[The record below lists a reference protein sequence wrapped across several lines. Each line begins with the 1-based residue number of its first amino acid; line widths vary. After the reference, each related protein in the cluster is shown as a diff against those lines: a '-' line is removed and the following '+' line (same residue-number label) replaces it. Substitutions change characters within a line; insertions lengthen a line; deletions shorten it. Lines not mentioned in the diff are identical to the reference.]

1 MTQLPIGPRRM
12 VVKAAVAAS
21 AAALSALKPAHAVK
35 PREIVIWYSIDGAK
49 GMRAI
54 GERYFKDTGVK
65 VIVETPDEGQAKF
78 QQAAS
83 AGKGPDIFIFA
94 HDRIGEW
101 VAGGLLHSVNPSRR
115 VFNEIDSLGWQG
127 FSWRGRYWGYPLTFE
142 AITLVYNKALI
153 AKPPQSFEEI
163 FTLDAQLSKQGKK
176 ALIWDYANAYF
187 TWPLLAAA
195 GGYSFKQNKDG
206 TFDANDVGVDNA
218 GALAGA
224 QLLDRMIREDLMP
237 RGVGYAEMETAI
249 SQGKAAMMING
260 PWSWVNLRKA
270 NIDFAAAPLPS
281 FMGKPCV
288 PFVGVKGMLI
298 NRSTKVREIAV
309 DFIENYILSQQG
321 LRDINDSIPLGAV
334 ANKAYFQELS
344 KDPNI
349 AAIMTSARQG
359 LPTPA
364 VPEMGRFWAAM
375 KSSLLNLTEGRQSP
389 KDALA
394 AAARQMRSG
403 I

>member
-1 MTQLPIGPRRM
+1 MTAFGFASRREL
-12 VVKAAVAAS
+12 VKS
-21 AAALSALKPAHAVK
+21 GLGLSAGAIAPWVHASRA
-35 PREIVIWYSIDGAK
+35 RELVVWYSIDGAK
-49 GMRAI
+49 GMRTI

-115 VFNEIDSLGWQG
+115 VFNEIDPLGWQA
-127 FSWRGRYWGYPLTFE
+127 FNWRGRFWGYPMTFE
-142 AITLVYNKALI
+142 AITLVYNKAII
-153 AKPPQSFEEI
+153 AKPPATFEEI
-163 FTLDAQLSKQGKK
+163 FALDAQLSKQGKK

-195 GGYSFKQNKDG
+195 GGYSFKQNTDG
-206 TFDANDVGVDNA
+206 TFDSRDVGVDNS
-218 GALAGA
+218 GSLAGA
-224 QLLDRMIREDLMP
+224 QLLDRMIREGVMP
-237 RGVGYAEMETAI
+237 SGVGYAEMETAI

-260 PWSWVNLRKA
+260 PWSWINLRKA
-270 NIDFAAAPLPS
+270 NIDFAATTLPTFS
-281 FMGKPCV
+281 GKPCV
-288 PFVGVKGMLI
+288 PFVGVKGPLI
-298 NRSTKVREIAV
+298 NRNTKVREIAV
-309 DFIENYILSQQG
+309 DFIENYMLSIQG

-334 ANKAYFQELS
+334 ANKTYFQELS
-344 KDPNI
+344 ADPNI
-349 AAIMTSARQG
+349 ASIMASAKQG

-375 KSSLLNLTEGRQSP
+375 KTSLLNITEGRQGP
-389 KDALA
+389 KEALA
-394 AAARQMRSG
+394 SAARQMRTG